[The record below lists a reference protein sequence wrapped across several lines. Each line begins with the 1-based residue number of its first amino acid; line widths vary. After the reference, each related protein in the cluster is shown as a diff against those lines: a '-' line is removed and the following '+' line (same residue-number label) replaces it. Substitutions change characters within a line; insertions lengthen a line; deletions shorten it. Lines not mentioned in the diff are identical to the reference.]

1 MTKNPLPSKEEKK
14 MKSLG
19 YFPSF
24 GGEKTEKKTIYN
36 GYIFKK
42 SMIPPILKK
51 TKTTSMDD

>member
-24 GGEKTEKKTIYN
+24 GGEKTEKKRFTMD
-36 GYIFKK
+36 IF
-42 SMIPPILKK
+42 LKNL
-51 TKTTSMDD
+51 